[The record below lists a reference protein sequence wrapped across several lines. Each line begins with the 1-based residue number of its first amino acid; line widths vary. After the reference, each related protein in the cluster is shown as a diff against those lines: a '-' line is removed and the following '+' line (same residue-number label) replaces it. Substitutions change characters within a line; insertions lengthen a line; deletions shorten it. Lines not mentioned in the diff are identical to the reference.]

1 MNVISLYEPVWRR
14 LQQWRSKLPHA
25 LLLSGP
31 RGLGKRELADAF
43 VASLLCEQGQAGGM
57 ACGSCLAC
65 RWFEQ
70 GNHPDF
76 RLLQPEALKSQE
88 EGEGGEEKVRR
99 GGQQITIEQ
108 VRELDD
114 YFSVG
119 THRQGLRII
128 LVAPAESLNRS
139 AANAILKVLEEPPPE
154 TLFLLLSSEPMRL
167 LPTLRSRCQS
177 LSLSPPEA
185 GLASR
190 VLEEEGI
197 DDPHGWLALAGGA
210 PALARELAL
219 RGGDEWLDDLLQ
231 VLSGGGRLEVIASA
245 ADLEKRLKA
254 VKGANPLP
262 RLVDWSQKWL
272 VDLGLALAGR
282 PSRFYLARR
291 TTIEALAAATSLDK
305 TVRFYQHLVKLRK
318 ESEHPLNMRLFLEQL
333 LFRYRALFVE

>member
-1 MNVISLYEPVWRR
+1 MNVISLYEPAWRR
-14 LQQWRSKLPHA
+14 LQQWRGKLPHA
-25 LLLSGP
+25 LLLAGP

-76 RLLQPEALKSQE
+76 RLLQPEARKLQE
-88 EGEGGEEKVRR
+88 EGEGGEEKARR

-114 YFSVG
+114 FFSVG

-128 LVAPAESLNRS
+128 LVDPAESLNRS
-139 AANAILKVLEEPPPE
+139 AANAILKVLEEPPPD

-177 LSLSPPEA
+177 LSLSPLEA

-197 DDPHGWLALAGGA
+197 DDPRGWLALAGGA

-245 ADLEKRLKA
+245 AVLEKRLKS

-291 TTIEALAAATSLDK
+291 TTIEALATATSLDK